1 MPSSCGTF
9 LLGIMSQKYRILR
22 HSQLDSTQSELK
34 RLLQENTALE
44 HLSTVVASTQ
54 KKGKGR
60 GVSVWQDE
68 PGKSALFSV
77 FVRWPNSVKE
87 SFLVNKWMCHV
98 LATTLPKMVQYKW
111 PNDMMV
117 ATKKLGGMLIE
128 NRWEGGRIS
137 SSIIGI
143 GINVK
148 YSQVQLPRA
157 ISLEEL
163 GLDIKAE
170 EVIDEILKA
179 MDAAVP
185 WMDNGKLLDKR
196 YADIL
201 WGKTQAQMYI
211 TDKGEMLEAVV
222 AGVDDLGRVL
232 LETKKG
238 QTQAFDLDS
247 IRWVDP
253 NGMS

>member
-1 MPSSCGTF
+1 
-9 LLGIMSQKYRILR
+9 MSQKYRILR

-34 RLLQENTALE
+34 RLLQEDTALE
-44 HLSTVVASTQ
+44 HLSTVVAGTQ

-77 FVRWPNSVKE
+77 YVLWPNAVKE

-163 GLDIKAE
+163 GLDITAE

-201 WGKTQAQMYI
+201 WGKTQAQMYA

-232 LETKKG
+232 LQTKKG

-253 NGMS
+253 NGES

>member
-1 MPSSCGTF
+1 
-9 LLGIMSQKYRILR
+9 
-22 HSQLDSTQSELK
+22 
-34 RLLQENTALE
+34 
-44 HLSTVVASTQ
+44 
-54 KKGKGR
+54 
-60 GVSVWQDE
+60 
-68 PGKSALFSV
+68 
-77 FVRWPNSVKE
+77 
-87 SFLVNKWMCHV
+87 
-98 LATTLPKMVQYKW
+98 
-111 PNDMMV
+111 MMV
-117 ATKKLGGMLIE
+117 GTKKLGGMLIE

-148 YSQVQLPRA
+148 YSQDQLARA

-163 GLDIKAE
+163 GLDITAE

-185 WMDNGKLLDKR
+185 WVDNGKLLDKR
-196 YADIL
+196 YAAIL
-201 WGKTQAQMYI
+201 WGKSEAQMYA

-222 AGVDDLGRVL
+222 AGVDHLGRVL
-232 LETKKG
+232 LQTKKG

-253 NGMS
+253 ISES

>member
-1 MPSSCGTF
+1 
-9 LLGIMSQKYRILR
+9 MSQKYRILR

-60 GVSVWQDE
+60 GVSVWQDQ

-77 FVRWPNSVKE
+77 YVRWPNAVKE

-117 ATKKLGGMLIE
+117 GTKKLGGMLIE

-148 YSQVQLPRA
+148 YSQDQLARA

-163 GLDIKAE
+163 GLDITAE
-170 EVIDEILKA
+170 EVLDEILKA

-185 WMDNGKLLDKR
+185 WVDNGKLLDKR
-196 YADIL
+196 YAAIL
-201 WGKTQAQMYI
+201 WGKSEAQMYATI
-211 TDKGEMLEAVV
+211 KEKCLKQWSPV
-222 AGVDDLGRVL
+222 
-232 LETKKG
+232 
-238 QTQAFDLDS
+238 
-247 IRWVDP
+247 
-253 NGMS
+253 

>member
-1 MPSSCGTF
+1 
-9 LLGIMSQKYRILR
+9 
-22 HSQLDSTQSELK
+22 
-34 RLLQENTALE
+34 
-44 HLSTVVASTQ
+44 
-54 KKGKGR
+54 
-60 GVSVWQDE
+60 
-68 PGKSALFSV
+68 
-77 FVRWPNSVKE
+77 
-87 SFLVNKWMCHV
+87 
-98 LATTLPKMVQYKW
+98 LPKMVQYKW

-117 ATKKLGGMLIE
+117 GTKKLGGMLIE
-128 NRWEGGRIS
+128 NRWEGGRIA

-148 YSQVQLPRA
+148 YSQIQLPRA

-163 GLDIKAE
+163 GLDITAE

-201 WGKTQAQMYI
+201 WGKTQAQMYA
-211 TDKGEMLEAVV
+211 TDKGEMLKAVV

-232 LETKKG
+232 LQTKKG